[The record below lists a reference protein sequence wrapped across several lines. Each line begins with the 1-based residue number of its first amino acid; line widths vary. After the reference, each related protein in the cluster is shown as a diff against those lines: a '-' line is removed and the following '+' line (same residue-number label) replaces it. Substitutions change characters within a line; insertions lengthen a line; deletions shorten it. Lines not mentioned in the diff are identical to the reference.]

1 MIHYLTSDSLMIP
14 NEQLLVALSQFGH
27 GLLPNED
34 PIRHTEEAYSKIG
47 RTRVR

>member
-14 NEQLLVALSQFGH
+14 NEQLLVALPQFGH

-34 PIRHTEEAYSKIG
+34 PILEKHVLK
-47 RTRVR
+47 